1 MANQTST
8 NYGWQLLKNTSPI
21 DIVTDYNRLASAV
34 DTQLMTVSD
43 NADDAGLTAS
53 NAQTAANQA
62 KTAADNA
69 AMVAGEV
76 DGKATQAQTMAQE
89 ANTAAQAAQA
99 ATAKLKKGLTY
110 GDLASFGFV
119 YQEADHTGE
128 PTPN

>member
-1 MANQTST
+1 MSKQTT
-8 NYGWQLLKNTSPI
+8 PNYGWQLLENTSPV

-43 NADDAGLTAS
+43 NADDAGTTAS
-53 NAQTAANQA
+53 NAQTTASQA

-69 AMVAGEV
+69 AKVAGEV
-76 DGKATQAQTMAQE
+76 DAKATQAQTMAQE

-119 YQEADHTGE
+119 YQESDHTGE
-128 PTPN
+128 PQP